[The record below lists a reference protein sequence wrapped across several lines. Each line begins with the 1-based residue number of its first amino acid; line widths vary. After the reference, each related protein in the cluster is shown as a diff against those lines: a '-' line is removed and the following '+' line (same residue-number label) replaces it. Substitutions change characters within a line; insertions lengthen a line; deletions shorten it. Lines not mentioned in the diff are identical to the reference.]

1 MLIKPYVGG
10 DTMGEIPYREVVEG
24 AKFLM
29 KMPLEKQLRMIELIM
44 RTVPA
49 DIDEAVKK
57 MIEEIGPA
65 KLEDIKEVLAFTLAI
80 IKGLTKKDM
89 ADIIKDLKHMG
100 FSEAN
105 ARAIV
110 EKIIEEMPSAERDAE
125 LLKELDPDALL
136 SLVEGWARFFMGDYD
151 DLDEWRQ
158 EAGLPSRYL
167 LAASRFFESALK
179 SILTGEMSTRRLASM
194 LEEEYK
200 FGREQAEA
208 VSGVL
213 EKHLDELSRVLLF
226 RYLRR
231 IMDALE

>member
-1 MLIKPYVGG
+1 MSGEG
-10 DTMGEIPYREVVEG
+10 TMGEIPYREVVEG

-49 DIDEAVKK
+49 DIDEAIKK
-57 MIEEIGPA
+57 MVEEVGPA

-89 ADIIKDLKHMG
+89 ADIIRDLKHMG

-110 EKIIEEMPSAERDAE
+110 EKIIEEMPSAERDAD
-125 LLKELDPDALL
+125 LLKELRPDVLS
-136 SLVEGWARFFMGDYD
+136 SLVEGWARFFIGDYD
-151 DLDEWRQ
+151 DLDEWRK
-158 EAGLPSRYL
+158 EASLPSQYL

-179 SILTGEMSTRRLASM
+179 SILTGEMSTRRLSIM
-194 LEEEYK
+194 LQEEYE
-200 FGREQAEA
+200 FEREQAQ
-208 VSGVL
+208 VISSGL
-213 EKHLDELSRVLLF
+213 EKHLDKLSKVLLF